1 MSLLPRI
8 CRTCGLSFEGGPR
21 AWYCPTCREERV
33 RQQLLD
39 YKHRKSRGLTRK
51 IGETYRCEACGGT
64 YILSGGLQRYCD
76 ICAPIQYKSLDNS
89 QSRAWN
95 SAHPNEIRQSKESA
109 RNKHQ
114 AIANAVKASLYLQ
127 ADLSR
132 ILTLRSEMCLS
143 RGALAAKAGVSAQT
157 LRDYELGRKAHPSLR
172 KLECI
177 AYGLGMTIRDFFRV
191 LYGDGVAQ
199 YRGAWEPPKA
209 QTADLGRIELLRF
222 RKGLSAH
229 GLSVMIGMDEKTIAE
244 LESYKRTDV
253 QLTTLERIA
262 AALEMEP
269 VDLLLFL
276 YD

>member
-1 MSLLPRI
+1 MSILPRI

-51 IGETYRCEACGGT
+51 IGESYRCESCGGM
-64 YILSGGLQRYCD
+64 YILSGGLQRFCES
-76 ICAPIQYKSLDNS
+76 CAPLQYKLIDNT

-95 SAHPNEIRQSKESA
+95 AAHPNEIRQAKESA
-109 RNKHQ
+109 HIKQR
-114 AIANAVKASLYLQ
+114 AIADAVKASAYLQ

-132 ILTLRSEMCLS
+132 IQTLRSDLCLS
-143 RGALAAKAGVSAQT
+143 QEALSAKSGVSAQT
-157 LRDYELGRKAHPSLR
+157 IRAYELGRKAHPSLF

-177 AYGLGMTIRDFFRV
+177 ACGIGMTIRDFFRV
-191 LYGDGVAQ
+191 LYGDGIAQ
-199 YRGAWEPPKA
+199 YRGSFKPPEG
-209 QTADLGRIELLRF
+209 QTADLSRIALLRS
-222 RKGLSAH
+222 RKGLTAH
-229 GLSVMIGMDEKTIAE
+229 GLSVMIGMDPKIIAQ
-244 LESYKRTDV
+244 LEGNERTDV

-262 AALEMEP
+262 TALEMEP
-269 VDLLLFL
+269 LDLLLFL